1 MSDDDIEASRAPL
14 IDHLIELRGRLVR
27 AMIAVIIA
35 FVFCFFFAKQIYN
48 VLLIPYIWAAGTT
61 HEVRLIYTAP
71 QEYFL
76 TQLKVALFGA
86 IFIAFPVIA
95 VQLYKFVAPG
105 LYKNERM
112 AFTPYLIATPLLFAL
127 GAAVVVFG
135 LMPLAMR
142 FFLSLEQAGTDGQA
156 AIELLPKVNEY
167 LSLIMALIL
176 AFGIVFQLPVVLTL
190 LARIGVVTSDMLRR
204 QRRYAIVIAFVAAA
218 ILTPPDI
225 ISQFGLAIPT
235 LLLYE
240 ASIISV
246 RMVERKRV
254 AAEAAK
260 EAQPAE

>member
-1 MSDDDIEASRAPL
+1 
-14 IDHLIELRGRLVR
+14 
-27 AMIAVIIA
+27 
-35 FVFCFFFAKQIYN
+35 
-48 VLLIPYIWAAGTT
+48 
-61 HEVRLIYTAP
+61 
-71 QEYFL
+71 
-76 TQLKVALFGA
+76 
-86 IFIAFPVIA
+86 
-95 VQLYKFVAPG
+95 
-105 LYKNERM
+105 
-112 AFTPYLIATPLLFAL
+112 LIATPLLFAL
-127 GAAVVVFG
+127 GAAIVVFG

-240 ASIISV
+240 ASILAV
-246 RMVERKRV
+246 KMVERKRG
-254 AAEAAK
+254 AEAAK

>member
-27 AMIAVIIA
+27 AMIAVVIA

-95 VQLYKFVAPG
+95 VQVYKFVAPG
-105 LYKNERM
+105 LYRNERT

-127 GAAVVVFG
+127 GAAIVVFG

-204 QRRYAIVIAFVAAA
+204 QRRYAIVIAFIAAA

-240 ASIISV
+240 ASIIAV
-246 RMVERKRV
+246 KMVERKRV